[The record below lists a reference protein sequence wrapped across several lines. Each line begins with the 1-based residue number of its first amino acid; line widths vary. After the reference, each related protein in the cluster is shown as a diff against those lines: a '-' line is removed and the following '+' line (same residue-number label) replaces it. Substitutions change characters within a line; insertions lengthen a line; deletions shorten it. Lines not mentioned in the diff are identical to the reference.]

1 MALQGLGGA
10 FKKGATSLTNKGSGG
25 AQAKAA
31 TAAKAGV
38 SPSSASKLASS
49 TAFSGSVSSAFKSG
63 ATKLTDKG
71 SGGLQSKARE
81 EALRRSGGV
90 SKAPTGTLSASI
102 ISPTTFAAQT
112 QNIGVADLGSVSSPI
127 SLPTPPKVADYG
139 STIQSNNI
147 ALGADQTGLF
157 KAQEITVPDAT
168 QPQPTT
174 GITAGESI
182 LQKFGITPPEQPE
195 SAADAYLKAQKAF
208 QIKQKQDAVTKLQT
222 QLNAIVAQSQAN
234 QLAVTGQGRGIP
246 EVIIGG
252 QQAQIAKEAAIQA
265 LPVQAQLAAA
275 QGDLEFAQQ
284 NMNVYLDLA
293 KQDVENK
300 FNYKMKLFDVAYDIA
315 SKEQQ
320 AKLDEKRDNLAY
332 QRQKE
337 LAQINFNYDR
347 QLKQMGL
354 AADFQKDLIA
364 QTQAQQAAQSEA
376 LNGYQLVDSVLQS
389 GQVENVFGL
398 NRLNPFS
405 YIPGTKVQYAKNQ
418 VNQIKSML
426 SLENRQ
432 KLKGSGAISDFE
444 AKMLGQAASSLGTN
458 LSNADALRELKKIRG
473 AFANAA
479 GQPALVKITDPSTGR
494 STTVAAT
501 RDVVNQAIIDGAQV
515 EYQ

>member
-252 QQAQIAKEAAIQA
+252 QQAQIAKEAAIAA
-265 LPVQAQLAAA
+265 LPIQAQLSAA
-275 QGDLEFAQQ
+275 QGDLEMAQ
-284 NMNVYLDLA
+284 
-293 KQDVENK
+293 ENLRTYYDIVSEDIDK
-300 FNYKMKLFDVAYDIA
+300 RFNYKMKLFDVAYDMA

-320 AKLDEKRDNLAY
+320 NIIEDKRAETAF

-337 LAQINFNYDR
+337 LARLNFDYDR
-347 QLKQMGL
+347 QLKNIGIRQAQEEALTASQKTQRDQLENVMSQLDNYRSLVDQKVGFGGSKL
-354 AADFQKDLIA
+354 LGKDAAQLRTAKSALEFAIASAVGTGALQAAD
-364 QTQAQQAAQSEA
+364 
-376 LNGYQLVDSVLQS
+376 
-389 GQVENVFGL
+389 
-398 NRLNPFS
+398 
-405 YIPGTKVQYAKNQ
+405 
-418 VNQIKSML
+418 
-426 SLENRQ
+426 
-432 KLKGSGAISDFE
+432 
-444 AKMLGQAASSLGTN
+444 
-458 LSNADALRELKKIRG
+458 
-473 AFANAA
+473 
-479 GQPALVKITDPSTGR
+479 
-494 STTVAAT
+494 
-501 RDVVNQAIIDGAQV
+501 RDVVRDLLPDPTSVRGAAGIAIRGGKGGALKSIDEARNIFKRAQSFV
-515 EYQ
+515 GSGSASTGQTTTPEDLRAKYGY

>member
-1 MALQGLGGA
+1 MATTS
-10 FKKGATSLTNKGSGG
+10 KKTSGSIKTGFSGFGSNVVKSNK
-25 AQAKAA
+25 ANNAKQA
-31 TAAKAGV
+31 
-38 SPSSASKLASS
+38 S
-49 TAFSGSVSSAFKSG
+49 TPAFSGAVSSAFKTG

-71 SGGLQSKARE
+71 SGGLQSKARD
-81 EALRRSGGV
+81 EAIRRSGGGGSV
-90 SKAPTGTLSASI
+90 KKAESGTLSSSI
-102 ISPTTFAAQT
+102 ISPTNFAAQT
-112 QNIGVADLGSVSSPI
+112 QSIGVSDLGSISSPI
-127 SLPTPPKVADYG
+127 SLPTPPKIADYG

-147 ALGADQTGLF
+147 ALGADQAGLF
-157 KAQEITVPDAT
+157 QQQEFSQDGAMPSAAT
-168 QPQPTT
+168 PM
-174 GITAGESI
+174 TAGESI
-182 LQKFGITPPEQPE
+182 LQKFGLQVPEQPE
-195 SAADAYLKAQKAF
+195 SSLDAYLKAQRAF
-208 QIKQKQDAVTKLQT
+208 DIKKKQQQVTNYQA
-222 QLNAIVAQSQAN
+222 QLNAVVAKSQAD
-234 QLAVTGQGRGIP
+234 QLSVTGQGRGIP

-252 QQAQIAKEAAIQA
+252 QQAQIAKEAAIAA
-265 LPVQAQLAAA
+265 LPIQAQLAAA

-284 NMNVYLDLA
+284 NMNTYLDLA
-293 KQDVENK
+293 QKDIENK

-315 SKEQQ
+315 SKDQQ
-320 AKLDEKRDNLAY
+320 AKLDEKRDTLAY

-347 QLKQMGL
+347 SLKQMGL

-376 LNGYQLVDSVLQS
+376 LNGYQVVNNVLNS

-398 NRLNPFS
+398 NRLNPFN

-426 SLENRQ
+426 SLENRE

-458 LSNADALRELKKIRG
+458 ISNADALRELKKIRG

-479 GQPALVKITDPSTGR
+479 GQPAMVKITDPTNGR
-494 STTVAAT
+494 SVTVAAT